1 MQFFKL
7 ERKMNTK
14 KRACNFTR
22 SYTVIPQL
30 CISPDASSTAFHNLI
45 RDCNDFIAFLTY
57 KMTNNFRA
65 QFLIFQRKIYDIK
78 ANAKRKKQEERYDI
92 IINEVYTMTKSKHK
106 VYRLN
111 DFFFKNLM
119 GDEKRSNLTLR
130 FLNLILN
137 RTEENAFKS
146 IQFLKTEQDP
156 LTKDGKLS
164 ILDVKASVD
173 DKTFVN
179 IELQVS
185 RQNYIIKRSMF
196 YLSRIFSEQAV
207 VGQDYDELKP
217 VIGINLLD
225 FKLFEELPNWHNTA
239 NFTVK
244 GIEKPITD
252 CITMHF
258 LELPKLK
265 FSDVKKAKRLEAWGA
280 YFSGV
285 YDEKELEVLCMNEPL
300 LKEAISYEQAFTN
313 NDEMYRKYQQREDA
327 IREETTKIRLGE
339 KRGII
344 IGRKEGI
351 TIGKKQGEK
360 EKAETMARK
369 MLADNVDLK
378 IIAKYTELP
387 LEEIIKLSKA

>member
-1 MQFFKL
+1 
-7 ERKMNTK
+7 
-14 KRACNFTR
+14 
-22 SYTVIPQL
+22 
-30 CISPDASSTAFHNLI
+30 
-45 RDCNDFIAFLTY
+45 
-57 KMTNNFRA
+57 
-65 QFLIFQRKIYDIK
+65 
-78 ANAKRKKQEERYDI
+78 
-92 IINEVYTMTKSKHK
+92 MTKQKRK

-137 RTEENAFKS
+137 RTGEDAFKS

-185 RQNYIIKRSMF
+185 RQNYIVERSMF
-196 YLSRIFSEQAV
+196 YISRIFSEQAV
-207 VGQDYDELKP
+207 RGHDYDELKP

-225 FKLFEELPNWHNTA
+225 FKLFDELSNWHNTA

-252 CITMHF
+252 CLTMHF

-285 YDEKELEVLCMNEPL
+285 SDEKELEVLCMNEPL
-300 LKEAISYEQAFTN
+300 LKEVLSYEQAFTN

-339 KRGII
+339 KRGEKRGII
-344 IGRKEGI
+344 IGRKEG
-351 TIGKKQGEK
+351 KKEQ
-360 EKAETMARK
+360 AEAMAKK
-369 MLADNVDLK
+369 MLADKVDLK
-378 IIAKYTELP
+378 IIANYTELT
-387 LEEIIKLSKA
+387 LDEINALKMNI

>member
-1 MQFFKL
+1 
-7 ERKMNTK
+7 
-14 KRACNFTR
+14 
-22 SYTVIPQL
+22 
-30 CISPDASSTAFHNLI
+30 
-45 RDCNDFIAFLTY
+45 
-57 KMTNNFRA
+57 
-65 QFLIFQRKIYDIK
+65 
-78 ANAKRKKQEERYDI
+78 
-92 IINEVYTMTKSKHK
+92 MTKQKRK

-137 RTEENAFKS
+137 RTGEDAFKS

-185 RQNYIIKRSMF
+185 RQNYIVERSMF
-196 YLSRIFSEQAV
+196 YISRIFSEQAV
-207 VGQDYDELKP
+207 RGHDYDELKP

-225 FKLFEELPNWHNTA
+225 FKLFDELSNWHNTA

-252 CITMHF
+252 CLTMHF

-285 YDEKELEVLCMNEPL
+285 SDEKELEVLCMNEPL
-300 LKEAISYEQAFTN
+300 LKEVLSYEQSFTN

-339 KRGII
+339 KRGEKRGII
-344 IGRKEGI
+344 IGRKEG
-351 TIGKKQGEK
+351 KKEQ
-360 EKAETMARK
+360 AEAMAKK
-369 MLADNVDLK
+369 MLADKVDLK
-378 IIAKYTELP
+378 IIAKYTELT
-387 LEEIIKLSKA
+387 LDEINALKMNI

>member
-1 MQFFKL
+1 
-7 ERKMNTK
+7 
-14 KRACNFTR
+14 
-22 SYTVIPQL
+22 
-30 CISPDASSTAFHNLI
+30 
-45 RDCNDFIAFLTY
+45 
-57 KMTNNFRA
+57 
-65 QFLIFQRKIYDIK
+65 
-78 ANAKRKKQEERYDI
+78 
-92 IINEVYTMTKSKHK
+92 MTKQKRK

-137 RTEENAFKS
+137 RTGEDAFKS

-185 RQNYIIKRSMF
+185 RQNYIVERSMF
-196 YLSRIFSEQAV
+196 YISRIFSEQAV
-207 VGQDYDELKP
+207 RGHDYDELKP

-225 FKLFEELPNWHNTA
+225 FKLFDELSNWHNTA

-252 CITMHF
+252 CLTMHF

-285 YDEKELEVLCMNEPL
+285 SDEKELEVLCMNEPL
-300 LKEAISYEQAFTN
+300 LKEALSYEQAFTN

-339 KRGII
+339 KRGEKRGII
-344 IGRKEGI
+344 IGRKEG
-351 TIGKKQGEK
+351 KKEQ
-360 EKAETMARK
+360 AEAMAKK
-369 MLADNVDLK
+369 MLADKVDLK
-378 IIAKYTELP
+378 IIAKYTELT
-387 LEEIIKLSKA
+387 LDEINALKMNI

>member
-1 MQFFKL
+1 
-7 ERKMNTK
+7 
-14 KRACNFTR
+14 
-22 SYTVIPQL
+22 
-30 CISPDASSTAFHNLI
+30 
-45 RDCNDFIAFLTY
+45 
-57 KMTNNFRA
+57 
-65 QFLIFQRKIYDIK
+65 
-78 ANAKRKKQEERYDI
+78 
-92 IINEVYTMTKSKHK
+92 MTKSKRK

-119 GDEKRSNLTLR
+119 GDEKRGNLTLR

-137 RTEENAFKS
+137 RTGENAFKS

-185 RQNYIIKRSMF
+185 RQNYIVERSMF
-196 YLSRIFSEQAV
+196 YISRIFSEQAV
-207 VGQDYDELKP
+207 RGHDYDELKP

-225 FKLFEELPNWHNTA
+225 FKLFDELSNWHNTA
-239 NFTVK
+239 SFMVK

-252 CITMHF
+252 CLTMHF

-285 YDEKELEVLCMNEPL
+285 SDEKELEVLCMNEPL
-300 LKEAISYEQAFTN
+300 LKEALSYEQAFTN

-339 KRGII
+339 KRGEKRGII
-344 IGRKEGI
+344 IGRKEG
-351 TIGKKQGEK
+351 KKEQSE
-360 EKAETMARK
+360 AMARK
-369 MLADNVDLK
+369 MLADNMDLK

-387 LEEIIKLSKA
+387 LEEIIKLSKL

>member
-1 MQFFKL
+1 
-7 ERKMNTK
+7 
-14 KRACNFTR
+14 
-22 SYTVIPQL
+22 
-30 CISPDASSTAFHNLI
+30 
-45 RDCNDFIAFLTY
+45 
-57 KMTNNFRA
+57 
-65 QFLIFQRKIYDIK
+65 
-78 ANAKRKKQEERYDI
+78 
-92 IINEVYTMTKSKHK
+92 MTKQKRK

-137 RTEENAFKS
+137 RTGEDAFKS

-185 RQNYIIKRSMF
+185 RQNYIVERSMF
-196 YLSRIFSEQAV
+196 YISRIFSEQAV
-207 VGQDYDELKP
+207 RGHDYDELKP

-225 FKLFEELPNWHNTA
+225 FKLFDELSNWHNTA

-252 CITMHF
+252 CLTMHF

-285 YDEKELEVLCMNEPL
+285 SDEKELEVLCMNEPL
-300 LKEAISYEQAFTN
+300 LKEVLSYEQAFTN

-339 KRGII
+339 KRGEKRGII
-344 IGRKEGI
+344 IGRKEG
-351 TIGKKQGEK
+351 KKEQ
-360 EKAETMARK
+360 AEAMAKK
-369 MLADNVDLK
+369 MLADKVDLK
-378 IIAKYTELP
+378 IIAKYTELT
-387 LEEIIKLSKA
+387 LDEINALKMNI

>member
-1 MQFFKL
+1 
-7 ERKMNTK
+7 
-14 KRACNFTR
+14 
-22 SYTVIPQL
+22 
-30 CISPDASSTAFHNLI
+30 
-45 RDCNDFIAFLTY
+45 
-57 KMTNNFRA
+57 
-65 QFLIFQRKIYDIK
+65 
-78 ANAKRKKQEERYDI
+78 
-92 IINEVYTMTKSKHK
+92 MTKQKRK

-137 RTEENAFKS
+137 RTGENAFKS

-185 RQNYIIKRSMF
+185 RQNYIVERSMF
-196 YLSRIFSEQAV
+196 YISRIFSEQAV
-207 VGQDYDELKP
+207 RGHDYDELKP

-225 FKLFEELPNWHNTA
+225 FKLFDELSNWHNTA

-252 CITMHF
+252 CLTMHF

-285 YDEKELEVLCMNEPL
+285 SDEKELEVLCMNEPL
-300 LKEAISYEQAFTN
+300 LKEVLSYEQAFTN

-339 KRGII
+339 KRGEKRGII
-344 IGRKEGI
+344 IGRKEG
-351 TIGKKQGEK
+351 KKEQ
-360 EKAETMARK
+360 AEAMAKK
-369 MLADNVDLK
+369 MLADKVDLK
-378 IIAKYTELP
+378 IIAKYTELT
-387 LEEIIKLSKA
+387 LDEINALKMNI

>member
-1 MQFFKL
+1 
-7 ERKMNTK
+7 
-14 KRACNFTR
+14 
-22 SYTVIPQL
+22 
-30 CISPDASSTAFHNLI
+30 
-45 RDCNDFIAFLTY
+45 
-57 KMTNNFRA
+57 
-65 QFLIFQRKIYDIK
+65 
-78 ANAKRKKQEERYDI
+78 
-92 IINEVYTMTKSKHK
+92 MTKQKRK

-137 RTEENAFKS
+137 RTGEDAFKS

-185 RQNYIIKRSMF
+185 RQNYIVERSMF
-196 YLSRIFSEQAV
+196 YISRIFSEQAV
-207 VGQDYDELKP
+207 RGHDYDELKP

-225 FKLFEELPNWHNTA
+225 FKLFDELSNWHNTA

-252 CITMHF
+252 CLTMHF

-285 YDEKELEVLCMNEPL
+285 SDEKELEVLCMNEPL
-300 LKEAISYEQAFTN
+300 LKEVLSYEQAFTN

-339 KRGII
+339 KRGEKRGII
-344 IGRKEGI
+344 IGRKEG
-351 TIGKKQGEK
+351 KKEQ
-360 EKAETMARK
+360 AEAMAKK
-369 MLADNVDLK
+369 MLVDKVDLK

-387 LEEIIKLSKA
+387 LEEIIKLSKS

>member
-1 MQFFKL
+1 
-7 ERKMNTK
+7 
-14 KRACNFTR
+14 
-22 SYTVIPQL
+22 
-30 CISPDASSTAFHNLI
+30 
-45 RDCNDFIAFLTY
+45 
-57 KMTNNFRA
+57 
-65 QFLIFQRKIYDIK
+65 
-78 ANAKRKKQEERYDI
+78 
-92 IINEVYTMTKSKHK
+92 MTKQKRK

-137 RTEENAFKS
+137 RTGQDAFKS

-185 RQNYIIKRSMF
+185 RQNYIVERSMF
-196 YLSRIFSEQAV
+196 YISRIFSEQAV
-207 VGQDYDELKP
+207 RGHDYDELKP

-225 FKLFEELPNWHNTA
+225 FKLFDELSNWHNTA

-252 CITMHF
+252 CLTMHF

-285 YDEKELEVLCMNEPL
+285 SDEKELEVLCMNEPL
-300 LKEAISYEQAFTN
+300 LKEVLSYEQAFTN

-339 KRGII
+339 KRGEKRGII
-344 IGRKEGI
+344 IGRKEG
-351 TIGKKQGEK
+351 KKEQ
-360 EKAETMARK
+360 AEAMAKK
-369 MLADNVDLK
+369 MLADKVDLK
-378 IIAKYTELP
+378 IIAKYTELT
-387 LEEIIKLSKA
+387 LDEINALKMNI

>member
-1 MQFFKL
+1 M
-7 ERKMNTK
+7 
-14 KRACNFTR
+14 
-22 SYTVIPQL
+22 
-30 CISPDASSTAFHNLI
+30 
-45 RDCNDFIAFLTY
+45 
-57 KMTNNFRA
+57 
-65 QFLIFQRKIYDIK
+65 FQRKIYDIK

-92 IINEVYTMTKSKHK
+92 IINEVYTMTKSKRK

-217 VIGINLLD
+217 IIGINLLD

>member
-1 MQFFKL
+1 
-7 ERKMNTK
+7 
-14 KRACNFTR
+14 
-22 SYTVIPQL
+22 
-30 CISPDASSTAFHNLI
+30 
-45 RDCNDFIAFLTY
+45 
-57 KMTNNFRA
+57 
-65 QFLIFQRKIYDIK
+65 
-78 ANAKRKKQEERYDI
+78 
-92 IINEVYTMTKSKHK
+92 MTKQKRK

-137 RTEENAFKS
+137 RTGEDAFKS

-185 RQNYIIKRSMF
+185 RQNYIVERSMF
-196 YLSRIFSEQAV
+196 YISRIFSEQAV
-207 VGQDYDELKP
+207 RGHDYDELKP

-225 FKLFEELPNWHNTA
+225 FKLFDELSNWHNTA

-252 CITMHF
+252 CLTMHF

-285 YDEKELEVLCMNEPL
+285 SDEKELEVLCMNEPL
-300 LKEAISYEQAFTN
+300 LKEVLSYEQAFTN

-339 KRGII
+339 KRGEKRGII
-344 IGRKEGI
+344 IGRKEG
-351 TIGKKQGEK
+351 KKEQ
-360 EKAETMARK
+360 AEAMAKK
-369 MLADNVDLK
+369 MLADKVDLK
-378 IIAKYTELP
+378 IIAKYTELT
-387 LEEIIKLSKA
+387 LDEINALKMNV

>member
-1 MQFFKL
+1 
-7 ERKMNTK
+7 
-14 KRACNFTR
+14 
-22 SYTVIPQL
+22 
-30 CISPDASSTAFHNLI
+30 
-45 RDCNDFIAFLTY
+45 
-57 KMTNNFRA
+57 
-65 QFLIFQRKIYDIK
+65 
-78 ANAKRKKQEERYDI
+78 
-92 IINEVYTMTKSKHK
+92 MTKQKRK

-137 RTEENAFKS
+137 RTGEDAFKS

-185 RQNYIIKRSMF
+185 RQNYIVERSMF
-196 YLSRIFSEQAV
+196 YISRIFSEQAV
-207 VGQDYDELKP
+207 RGHDYDELKP

-225 FKLFEELPNWHNTA
+225 FKLFDELSNWHNTA

-252 CITMHF
+252 CLTMHF

-285 YDEKELEVLCMNEPL
+285 SDEKELEVLCMNEPL
-300 LKEAISYEQAFTN
+300 LKEVLSYEQAFTN

-339 KRGII
+339 KRGEKRGII
-344 IGRKEGI
+344 IGRKEG
-351 TIGKKQGEK
+351 KKEQ
-360 EKAETMARK
+360 AEAMAKK
-369 MLADNVDLK
+369 MLVDKVDLK
-378 IIAKYTELP
+378 IIAKYTKLSI
-387 LEEIIKLSKA
+387 EEINALRLNI

>member
-1 MQFFKL
+1 
-7 ERKMNTK
+7 
-14 KRACNFTR
+14 
-22 SYTVIPQL
+22 
-30 CISPDASSTAFHNLI
+30 
-45 RDCNDFIAFLTY
+45 
-57 KMTNNFRA
+57 
-65 QFLIFQRKIYDIK
+65 
-78 ANAKRKKQEERYDI
+78 
-92 IINEVYTMTKSKHK
+92 MTKQKRK

-137 RTEENAFKS
+137 RTGEDAFKS

-185 RQNYIIKRSMF
+185 RQNYIVERSMF
-196 YLSRIFSEQAV
+196 YISRIFSEQAV
-207 VGQDYDELKP
+207 RGHDYDELKH

-225 FKLFEELPNWHNTA
+225 FKLFDELSNWHNTA

-252 CITMHF
+252 CLTMHF

-285 YDEKELEVLCMNEPL
+285 SDEKELEVLCMNEPL
-300 LKEAISYEQAFTN
+300 LKEVLSYEQAFTN

-339 KRGII
+339 KRGEKRGII
-344 IGRKEGI
+344 IGRKEG
-351 TIGKKQGEK
+351 KKEQ
-360 EKAETMARK
+360 AEAMAKK
-369 MLADNVDLK
+369 MLADKVDLK
-378 IIAKYTELP
+378 IIAKYTELT
-387 LEEIIKLSKA
+387 LDEINALKMNI

>member
-1 MQFFKL
+1 M
-7 ERKMNTK
+7 
-14 KRACNFTR
+14 
-22 SYTVIPQL
+22 
-30 CISPDASSTAFHNLI
+30 
-45 RDCNDFIAFLTY
+45 
-57 KMTNNFRA
+57 
-65 QFLIFQRKIYDIK
+65 
-78 ANAKRKKQEERYDI
+78 
-92 IINEVYTMTKSKHK
+92 
-106 VYRLN
+106 
-111 DFFFKNLM
+111 
-119 GDEKRSNLTLR
+119 
-130 FLNLILN
+130 N
-137 RTEENAFKS
+137 RTGEDAFKS

-185 RQNYIIKRSMF
+185 RQNYIVERSMF
-196 YLSRIFSEQAV
+196 YISRIFSEQAV
-207 VGQDYDELKP
+207 RGHDYDELKP

-225 FKLFEELPNWHNTA
+225 FKLFDELSNWHNTA

-244 GIEKPITD
+244 RIEKPITD
-252 CITMHF
+252 CLTMHF

-285 YDEKELEVLCMNEPL
+285 SDEKELEVLCMNEPL
-300 LKEAISYEQAFTN
+300 LKEVLSYEQAFTN

-339 KRGII
+339 KRGEKRGII
-344 IGRKEGI
+344 IGRKEG
-351 TIGKKQGEK
+351 KKEQ
-360 EKAETMARK
+360 AEAMAKK
-369 MLADNVDLK
+369 MLVDKVDLK

-387 LEEIIKLSKA
+387 LEEIIKLSKS

>member
-1 MQFFKL
+1 MLPVQLFTMRTAKL
-7 ERKMNTK
+7 LP
-14 KRACNFTR
+14 
-22 SYTVIPQL
+22 SVL
-30 CISPDASSTAFHNLI
+30 LI
-45 RDCNDFIAFLTY
+45 RDCNDFMAFLTY

-65 QFLIFQRKIYDIK
+65 QFLMSQRKIYDIK

-92 IINEVYTMTKSKHK
+92 IINEVYTMTKSKRK

-225 FKLFEELPNWHNTA
+225 FKLFEELKMVN
-239 NFTVK
+239 
-244 GIEKPITD
+244 
-252 CITMHF
+252 
-258 LELPKLK
+258 
-265 FSDVKKAKRLEAWGA
+265 S
-280 YFSGV
+280 
-285 YDEKELEVLCMNEPL
+285 
-300 LKEAISYEQAFTN
+300 
-313 NDEMYRKYQQREDA
+313 
-327 IREETTKIRLGE
+327 
-339 KRGII
+339 
-344 IGRKEGI
+344 
-351 TIGKKQGEK
+351 KQI
-360 EKAETMARK
+360 
-369 MLADNVDLK
+369 LK
-378 IIAKYTELP
+378 I
-387 LEEIIKLSKA
+387 

>member
-1 MQFFKL
+1 
-7 ERKMNTK
+7 
-14 KRACNFTR
+14 
-22 SYTVIPQL
+22 
-30 CISPDASSTAFHNLI
+30 
-45 RDCNDFIAFLTY
+45 
-57 KMTNNFRA
+57 
-65 QFLIFQRKIYDIK
+65 
-78 ANAKRKKQEERYDI
+78 
-92 IINEVYTMTKSKHK
+92 MTKQKRK

-137 RTEENAFKS
+137 RTGEDAFKS

-185 RQNYIIKRSMF
+185 RQNYIVERSMF
-196 YLSRIFSEQAV
+196 YISRIFSEQAV
-207 VGQDYDELKP
+207 RGHDYDELKP

-225 FKLFEELPNWHNTA
+225 FKLFEELSNWHNTA

-252 CITMHF
+252 CLTMHF

-285 YDEKELEVLCMNEPL
+285 SDEKELEVLCMNEPL
-300 LKEAISYEQAFTN
+300 LKEVLSYEQAFTN

-339 KRGII
+339 KRGEKRGII
-344 IGRKEGI
+344 IGRKEG
-351 TIGKKQGEK
+351 KKEQ
-360 EKAETMARK
+360 AEAMAKK
-369 MLADNVDLK
+369 MLADKVDLK
-378 IIAKYTELP
+378 IIAKYTELT
-387 LEEIIKLSKA
+387 LDEINALKMNI

>member
-1 MQFFKL
+1 
-7 ERKMNTK
+7 
-14 KRACNFTR
+14 
-22 SYTVIPQL
+22 
-30 CISPDASSTAFHNLI
+30 
-45 RDCNDFIAFLTY
+45 
-57 KMTNNFRA
+57 
-65 QFLIFQRKIYDIK
+65 
-78 ANAKRKKQEERYDI
+78 
-92 IINEVYTMTKSKHK
+92 MTKQKRK

-137 RTEENAFKS
+137 RTGEDAFKS

-185 RQNYIIKRSMF
+185 RQNYIVERSMF
-196 YLSRIFSEQAV
+196 YISRIFSEQAV
-207 VGQDYDELKP
+207 RGHDYDELKP

-225 FKLFEELPNWHNTA
+225 FKLFDELSNWHNTA

-252 CITMHF
+252 CLTMHF

-285 YDEKELEVLCMNEPL
+285 SDEKELEVLCMNEPL
-300 LKEAISYEQAFTN
+300 LKEVLSYEQAFTN

-339 KRGII
+339 KRGEKRGII

-351 TIGKKQGEK
+351 TIGKKEQ
-360 EKAETMARK
+360 AEAMAKK
-369 MLADNVDLK
+369 MLADKVDLK
-378 IIAKYTELP
+378 IIAKYTELT
-387 LEEIIKLSKA
+387 LDEINALKMNI